1 MVALSFAS
9 LLVRDIE
16 LVAAYYREV
25 FELTEVEELASPHF
39 RGLRL
44 GDTILGF
51 SGPHAYDLLRIE
63 RPSADQVSVHSFLT
77 FETGDT
83 DEVDRLTEFLA
94 MDPPT
99 RHLDAQHDPLPTIGW
114 NGDVVLFSPEL
125 LGVHDT
131 THHDFVAGNVL
142 TEPLSAI
149 VANASQLPYVR
160 DFATGIGRCKQ
171 SCEFFA
177 YCQGVHPGN
186 RYFEHGDFT
195 ATETEHCRT
204 TFQAPVHALHE
215 LTTQGWSP

>member
-25 FELTEVEELASPHF
+25 FGLTEVEELASPHF

-83 DEVDRLTEFLA
+83 DEVDRLTERAVRFGGVLLKEPGDTYYGAWQSVLA
-94 MDPPT
+94 DP
-99 RHLDAQHDPLPTIGW
+99 
-114 NGDVVLFSPEL
+114 E
-125 LGVHDT
+125 
-131 THHDFVAGNVL
+131 GNVFRINYL
-142 TEPLSAI
+142 KI
-149 VANASQLPYVR
+149 AS
-160 DFATGIGRCKQ
+160 
-171 SCEFFA
+171 
-177 YCQGVHPGN
+177 
-186 RYFEHGDFT
+186 
-195 ATETEHCRT
+195 
-204 TFQAPVHALHE
+204 PV
-215 LTTQGWSP
+215 S